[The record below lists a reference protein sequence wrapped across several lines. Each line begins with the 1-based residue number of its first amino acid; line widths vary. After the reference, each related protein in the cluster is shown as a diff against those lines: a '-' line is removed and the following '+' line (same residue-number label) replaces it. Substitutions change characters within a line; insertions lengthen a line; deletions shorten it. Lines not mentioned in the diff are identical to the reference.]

1 MKGRQLR
8 PVPLAVW
15 LITGT
20 AALLSAASIASSRL
34 FSTEPEDPGALIAPL
49 MAGFFPVLIWLAAA
63 VSASILQVRR
73 ARTRQLRGE
82 LPIGWLKRTSSSFG
96 WMLVVLAAAWIV
108 DYAVWTIID
117 ANTHSLDNVVLPRN
131 LAVAFGLV
139 FGPAITGTVPAIMM
153 SSSATDEGNYAEDVA
168 PAS

>member
-15 LITGT
+15 LITGA
-20 AALLSAASIASSRL
+20 AALLSAGSIASSRL

-108 DYAVWTIID
+108 VYAVWTIID

-131 LAVAFGLV
+131 LAVALGLV